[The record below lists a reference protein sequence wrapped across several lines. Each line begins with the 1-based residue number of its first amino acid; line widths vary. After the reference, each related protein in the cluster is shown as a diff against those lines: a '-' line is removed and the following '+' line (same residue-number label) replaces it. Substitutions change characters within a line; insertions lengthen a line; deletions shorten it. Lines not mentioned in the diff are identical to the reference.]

1 MTANGDSGRL
11 ISAIVEN
18 LPHMIFVKD
27 ARNLRFVLLN
37 RAGEALLGVPRE
49 QMVGK
54 SDFDLFPREQAE
66 FFVAMDREVLRSG
79 RPMQI
84 PAETILSS
92 ALGQRVLRTVKVAVA
107 ADDGQPGY
115 LLGISE
121 DITEQLVAKEERNKL
136 HRQLDEAQKMGA
148 IGRLAAGIAH
158 DFNNYLM
165 VILANGQ
172 QLQQTVGTDP
182 LAEELI
188 EEILQAANRG
198 ADLSRKILAFSR
210 RQPLDLLLVD
220 FNAVIENVDWL
231 FRRLLGHDVTLR
243 LNLDRDAGVVK
254 AATGQ
259 LERVITNLVL
269 NARDAMP
276 NGGTVTIATTSVT
289 LNASDVRDR
298 PGTLPGPHVLL
309 TVSDTGDGLREEAR
323 SGLFEAGFT
332 TKAAG
337 KGAGLGLATVFDIVR
352 QSGGF
357 VAVNSEPGLG
367 TEFRVYLPRAV
378 P

>member
-1 MTANGDSGRL
+1 MTANGESGRL

-92 ALGQRVLRTVKVAVA
+92 ALGQRVLRTVKVAVT

-121 DITEQLVAKEERNKL
+121 DITEQVIAKEERNKL

-165 VILANGQ
+165 VIQANGQ
-172 QLQQTVGTDP
+172 QLQQTVGANP
-182 LAEELI
+182 LAAELI

-231 FRRLLGHDVTLR
+231 FRRLLGPDVTLR

-259 LERVITNLVL
+259 LERVVTNLVL

-289 LNASDVRDR
+289 LSESDVRDR
-298 PGTLPGPHVLL
+298 PGTVPGPHVLL
-309 TVSDTGDGLREEAR
+309 TVSDTGDGLREDAR
-323 SGLFEAGFT
+323 SDLFEAGFT

-337 KGAGLGLATVFDIVR
+337 KGAGLGLATVSEIVR
-352 QSGGF
+352 QSRGF
-357 VAVNSEPGLG
+357 VTVRSESGQG